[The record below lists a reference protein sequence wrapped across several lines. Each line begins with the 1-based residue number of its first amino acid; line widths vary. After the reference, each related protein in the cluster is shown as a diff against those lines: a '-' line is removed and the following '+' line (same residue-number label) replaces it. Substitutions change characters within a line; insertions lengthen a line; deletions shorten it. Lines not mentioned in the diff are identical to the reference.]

1 MDLVLKFSLFPHTSK
16 TAYFD
21 DIVAQALNLL
31 QVGVLA
37 KFIQEKA
44 DGLVMGEGF
53 FSGDRAGVF
62 FVGGALAAIGPALF
76 TAMYECFEKLLVLRR
91 KLRLAAAKMKDVK
104 KMIPQSLSAADLVD
118 LFREQTMKAL
128 NKAFI
133 EGNKSVNPES
143 LSGAAPHRV
152 AGVQLPE
159 AAMQKY
165 VKIIADILT
174 AASFPDSS
182 AFDGKLV
189 FKAAKEMKNRYL
201 KSLNTAEPLSATVMG
216 GNMGQGGPS
225 SNEIDPRTDIKCLLE
240 ALQTVMNDAFY
251 KDALEK
257 GGKDLLFGL
266 VGLDSE
272 NLDLN
277 QGLNAVVD
285 RLNTAS
291 LGENISRF
299 RKVMQMC
306 SAFDPEKGKEYIR
319 KAKMVLFELPSPE
332 EYTLESFK
340 NYVMGVQPKPADKAR
355 DIPDQ
360 EAKDGPPE
368 VVLSVTCSH
377 GSETPK

>member
-1 MDLVLKFSLFPHTSK
+1 
-16 TAYFD
+16 
-21 DIVAQALNLL
+21 
-31 QVGVLA
+31 
-37 KFIQEKA
+37 
-44 DGLVMGEGF
+44 
-53 FSGDRAGVF
+53 
-62 FVGGALAAIGPALF
+62 
-76 TAMYECFEKLLVLRR
+76 
-91 KLRLAAAKMKDVK
+91 
-104 KMIPQSLSAADLVD
+104 
-118 LFREQTMKAL
+118 L
-128 NKAFI
+128 NKAFK
-133 EGNKSVNPES
+133 EANKSVNQDTLRS
-143 LSGAAPHRV
+143 AAPNSV

-174 AASFPDSS
+174 AASFPSS

-225 SNEIDPRTDIKCLLE
+225 SNAIDPRTDIKCLLE
-240 ALQTVMNDAFY
+240 ALQTVMNDPSY

-266 VGLDSE
+266 VGLDSA

-277 QGLNAVVD
+277 PGQDLNAVVN
-285 RLNTAS
+285 RLTQGPLAKT

-306 SAFDPEKGKEYIR
+306 SAFDPEQGKEYFR
-319 KAKMVLFELPSPE
+319 KAKMVLFELPWPE
-332 EYTLESFK
+332 EYTLEALK
-340 NYVMGVQPKPADKAR
+340 NYVMGVQPKTADKAR

-360 EAKDGPPE
+360 EAKDRAPE
-368 VVLSVTCSH
+368 VVLSVKCSH
-377 GSETPK
+377 GRETPKQSCVWNKLIVVV

>member
-1 MDLVLKFSLFPHTSK
+1 MDLVLKFSLSPHTSK

-21 DIVAQALNLL
+21 DIVAQSLNLL

-53 FSGDRAGVF
+53 FCGDRAGVF
-62 FVGGALAAIGPALF
+62 FVGGALAAIGPALL
-76 TAMYECFEKLLVLRR
+76 TAIFECFWKMLVLRR
-91 KLRLAAAKMKDVK
+91 KLRLAHAKMLDLTSRPLDLDV
-104 KMIPQSLSAADLVD
+104 
-118 LFREQTMKAL
+118 LFREQTTKAL
-128 NKAFI
+128 NKAFK
-133 EGNKSVNPES
+133 EANKSVNQDTLRS
-143 LSGAAPHRV
+143 AAPNSV

-174 AASFPDSS
+174 AASFPSS

-225 SNEIDPRTDIKCLLE
+225 SNAIDPRTDIKCLLE
-240 ALQTVMNDAFY
+240 ALQNPGQD
-251 KDALEK
+251 
-257 GGKDLLFGL
+257 
-266 VGLDSE
+266 
-272 NLDLN
+272 
-277 QGLNAVVD
+277 LNAVVN
-285 RLNTAS
+285 RLTQGPLAKT

-306 SAFDPEKGKEYIR
+306 SAFDPEQGKEYFR

>member
-1 MDLVLKFSLFPHTSK
+1 
-16 TAYFD
+16 
-21 DIVAQALNLL
+21 
-31 QVGVLA
+31 
-37 KFIQEKA
+37 
-44 DGLVMGEGF
+44 
-53 FSGDRAGVF
+53 
-62 FVGGALAAIGPALF
+62 
-76 TAMYECFEKLLVLRR
+76 
-91 KLRLAAAKMKDVK
+91 
-104 KMIPQSLSAADLVD
+104 
-118 LFREQTMKAL
+118 L
-128 NKAFI
+128 NKAFK
-133 EGNKSVNPES
+133 EANKSVNQDTLRS
-143 LSGAAPHRV
+143 AAPNSV

-174 AASFPDSS
+174 AASFPSS
-182 AFDGKLV
+182 AVDGKLV

-225 SNEIDPRTDIKCLLE
+225 SNAIDPRTDIKCLLE
-240 ALQTVMNDAFY
+240 ALQTVMNDPSY

-360 EAKDGPPE
+360 EAKDGPLE
-368 VVLSVTCSH
+368 VV
-377 GSETPK
+377 